1 MKESLESRLNRHDE
15 SALSEIIDQ
24 YSRLTAT
31 VIYNT
36 SKGSLSKEDIEET
49 VSDVFIT
56 LWNNADKVM
65 EGKLKGYLCAI
76 ARTRALNKIAANK
89 NNSILK
95 IDDYD
100 LKDDFSI
107 EDETEKNDIHRVL
120 REIIGKIKMPD
131 KDILIRYYFYSQTVS
146 QIADGMK
153 MNIETVKSKL
163 RRTRDKIKTELV
175 ERSFTI

>member
-1 MKESLESRLNRHDE
+1 M
-15 SALSEIIDQ
+15 A
-24 YSRLTAT
+24 AT

-56 LWNNADKVM
+56 LWNNAEKVQ
-65 EGKLKGYLCAI
+65 EGKLKGYLCTI
-76 ARTRALNKIAANK
+76 ARTRALNKITSNK
-89 NNSILK
+89 NSSILN
-95 IDDYD
+95 IDNYD
-100 LKDDFSI
+100 PQDDFSI
-107 EDETEKNDIHRVL
+107 EDETEKKDIHKVL
-120 REIIGKIKMPD
+120 REIIAMIKMPD

-153 MNIETVKSKL
+153 LNIDTVKSKL
-163 RRTRDKIKTELV
+163 RRTREKIKKELI